1 MGTFLSV
8 PRGLLCAYGG
18 RLDDAN
24 EIVASSRHNHRAP
37 NVMHWRN
44 PEHRELFL
52 SGLRL
57 AAGVTTSQTRQAGAA
72 TLVITLGPTCGEDG
86 ADRRAHWAA
95 VCANK
100 DFVNGFAAK
109 FGPLLMTQEVKLFQ
123 AVP

>member
-72 TLVITLGPTCGEDG
+72 TLVILSVPLAARMAPIG
-86 ADRRAHWAA
+86 APIGRR
-95 VCANK
+95 
-100 DFVNGFAAK
+100 FARTRISLTGLRPNLARS
-109 FGPLLMTQEVKLFQ
+109 
-123 AVP
+123 